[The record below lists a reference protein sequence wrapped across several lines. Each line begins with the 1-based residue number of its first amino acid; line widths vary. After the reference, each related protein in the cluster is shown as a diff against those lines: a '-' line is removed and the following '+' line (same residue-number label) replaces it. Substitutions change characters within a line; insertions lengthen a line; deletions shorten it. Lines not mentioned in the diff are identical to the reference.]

1 LRLFVVLSR
10 FPYPLERGDKLRA
23 FHQLRILSKHHS
35 IYLFALHEHGL
46 EEEWLNAV
54 RPFCVQMETF
64 RLNRAVQL
72 QQMLAA
78 MFTTRPFQV
87 AYFYDPKAK
96 ARMAQVIADWKPDA
110 IYCQLLRTAD
120 YVKDMDNIPKVI
132 DFQDAFSKGMERRL
146 LTDPWYMRPFIRSE
160 MKRLSTY
167 EAMLSEWFDGSTI
180 ISEQDREQL
189 PFAGR
194 DAVHIVRNGVQ
205 MDVYAPS
212 DTPKSVDVLFAGN
225 MGYPPN
231 VEAGLFLGN
240 EVMPLLWKHRPETDL
255 MLAGARPTAQVRQLA
270 QRHIAVTGWV
280 DDMRDC
286 YAKARVFA
294 APMFIG
300 TGLQNKL
307 LEAMAMKLPC
317 VTTPL
322 ANNAL
327 KAVAGKEVLIA
338 STPREFAEAIHLL
351 ISDPAKAAEIAENGH
366 AFIRDRFSWE
376 AQTATLL
383 QLLEKV
389 VDNKTY

>member
-1 LRLFVVLSR
+1 
-10 FPYPLERGDKLRA
+10 
-23 FHQLRILSKHHS
+23 
-35 IYLFALHEHGL
+35 
-46 EEEWLNAV
+46 
-54 RPFCVQMETF
+54 
-64 RLNRAVQL
+64 
-72 QQMLAA
+72 
-78 MFTTRPFQV
+78 
-87 AYFYDPKAK
+87 
-96 ARMAQVIADWKPDA
+96 MAQVIADWKPDA

-167 EAMLSEWFDGSTI
+167 EASLSEWFDGSTI

-240 EVMPLLWKHRPETDL
+240 EVMPLLWKHLPETDL

-383 QLLEKV
+383 QLLEEV
-389 VDNKTY
+389 VGNKTLLILHCTLSQLSGSVQPLV